1 MQQQNKSGT
10 TMEMS
15 VKQEQHLFK
24 CASNMPISE
33 IQKYK
38 VLIYVGPKTGMAKM
52 WSCVAF
58 QLTKAVN
65 KKTYRH
71 FQTTLDKTNKIN
83 T

>member
-1 MQQQNKSGT
+1 
-10 TMEMS
+10 MEMS
-15 VKQEQHLFK
+15 VKREQHLFK

-65 KKTYRH
+65 KKTFRQH
-71 FQTTLDKTNKIN
+71 WTKLIK
-83 T
+83 